1 MGRIDGSSVGEAGEG
16 LEPLGGVVGIFM
28 RVGDG
33 GAESGLGLGEKDDTT
48 TVGTREGT
56 VDGTEGIALL

>member
-1 MGRIDGSSVGEAGEG
+1 MGRIDGSSVGEVGEG
-16 LEPLGGVVGIFM
+16 LEIFM

-33 GAESGLGLGEKDDTT
+33 GAESGLGLGEKDGTT

-56 VDGTEGIALL
+56 VDGKALL